1 MNVSPQ
7 CIYSAHRR
15 IILNWTLWPLFPLHL
30 SAASMW
36 YRGVGGACR
45 YYGFVVCRRE
55 WRYFRLTKDRTDV
68 HTINGYYKFLAT
80 SGTMIVVHDAKVVA
94 SAEFKHTWGFERV
107 KCVFRVAGLACPIV
121 VTHWPLNSFTGHQTL
136 SIGLG
141 SSGSELRVYS
151 RRTSATT
158 EVSGETQICSAS
170 LLDGGRS
177 AFVCDCVDRLMRFP
191 CGLFGKQSVAERLC
205 VEPSDTCEFMWP
217 DCPPIP
223 EEVCPTINAILG
235 WLQTSCFVES

>member
-141 SSGSELRVYS
+141 SSGSELRCIAAGRVQPQ
-151 RRTSATT
+151 RLAVKHRFVLRVCWTAADQHLFAI
-158 EVSGETQICSAS
+158 VST
-170 LLDGGRS
+170 D
-177 AFVCDCVDRLMRFP
+177 
-191 CGLFGKQSVAERLC
+191 
-205 VEPSDTCEFMWP
+205 
-217 DCPPIP
+217 
-223 EEVCPTINAILG
+223 
-235 WLQTSCFVES
+235 